1 MTESLKG
8 KCNKCGK
15 EYTAAPI
22 GVFHKCGCCEEEI
35 RRQVEKEICDYFRV
49 KTDLPWCG
57 LDPHTASC
65 ISDLI
70 EKRKYL
76 PPKTSD

>member
-15 EYTAAPI
+15 EYTAAPT
-22 GVFHKCGCCEEEI
+22 EEEI
-35 RRQVEKEICDYFRV
+35 RKQVEKEICDYFRV